1 MSNNE
6 TDIFTYDYDDKGFDK
21 NKTLVIYKRKILIMR
36 VKMIS
41 RRRMTLAII
50 YVREVIREK
59 NTIAKS

>member
-6 TDIFTYDYDDKGFDK
+6 TDIFTYDYFDEGFDK

-41 RRRMTLAII
+41 RRRMTLAVI